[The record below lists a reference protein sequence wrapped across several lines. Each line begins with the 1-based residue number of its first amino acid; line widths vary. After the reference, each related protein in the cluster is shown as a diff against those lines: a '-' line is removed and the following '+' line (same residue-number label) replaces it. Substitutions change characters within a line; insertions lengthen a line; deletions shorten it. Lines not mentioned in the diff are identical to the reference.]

1 VKWLDMGAR
10 FASTVVFAALICV
23 TGVGCGGPSTNP
35 GGPARETPP
44 MGWNSWDSGI
54 PLTEQTVEQTID
66 AMVTS
71 GMRDA
76 GYRYVNLDA
85 GWAAPTRGADGKLR
99 ADPKAFPGGIAA
111 LASYAHDRGML
122 FGIYASPFNQI
133 CGQDLRIGSS
143 GHETTDARTFAA
155 WGVDYLKYD
164 WCRSNAD
171 HGEQV
176 RVFTAMR
183 NALRA
188 TGRHIFYSINP
199 NSSEDHR
206 AGIAYDWSPIADMAR
221 TTADLVP
228 VWRSTLPPVSSSDA
242 FLTGIFL
249 GLPDEFAASVKVA
262 GPSHP
267 GYSADP
273 DSLVVGLP
281 WTEYFINQLAVNRVL
296 VTAYQMTAG
305 RLKQFRSTFAASDD
319 QLAWRATAQPGLTE
333 SEQRSHFSLW
343 AMLAAPLV
351 AGNDV
356 RSMTEATRAIL
367 TNVDVIAVDQ
377 DPLVAAAL
385 PSRRDRRALVKP
397 LEGGDVAVALFNA
410 DDGPAAIT
418 TNAEAVGLPS
428 VRCYSVRDLW
438 SHADST
444 GPGDISRLVGA
455 HDVAMLRIS
464 PRC

>member
-1 VKWLDMGAR
+1 M
-10 FASTVVFAALICV
+10 VVSLGLLCV
-23 TGVGCGGPSTNP
+23 IGVGCGDPTADS
-35 GGPARETPP
+35 GGPERQTPP
-44 MGWNSWDSGI
+44 MGWNSWNSGI
-54 PLTEQTVEQTID
+54 PLTEKTVTQTID

-85 GWAAPTRGADGKLR
+85 GWAAPTRGSDGKLR
-99 ADPKAFPGGIAA
+99 ADPKEFPGGIAA

-122 FGIYASPFNQI
+122 LGIYASPFNQT

-143 GHETTDARTFAA
+143 GHETTDAQTFAD

-164 WCRSNAD
+164 WCRGNAD

-176 RVFTAMR
+176 RLFTAMR

-199 NSSEDHR
+199 NSSDDHR
-206 AGIAYDWSPIADMAR
+206 AGIKYDWSGIADMAR

-228 VWRSTLPPVSSSDA
+228 VWRSTLPPVNSADS
-242 FLTGIFL
+242 FLTGTNL
-249 GLPDEFAASVKVA
+249 GVPDEFAASVKVA

-273 DSLVVGLP
+273 DMLVVGLP
-281 WTEYFINQLAVNRVL
+281 WSEYFVNHLAVNRSIIAEYL
-296 VTAYQMTAG
+296 ASPD
-305 RLKQFRSTFAASDD
+305 RLKKLGDKFSLSDI
-319 QLAWRATAQPGLTE
+319 QLAWRATAQPALTE

-343 AMLAAPLV
+343 AMLAAPLI

-367 TNVDVIAVDQ
+367 TNADVIAVDQ
-377 DPLVAAAL
+377 DPLVAEAA
-385 PSRRDRRALVKP
+385 PSPRDRRVLVRP
-397 LEGGDVAVALFNA
+397 LAGGDVAVALFNA
-410 DDGPAAIT
+410 DDHPATIT
-418 TNAEAVGLPS
+418 TDAAVGGLPS
-428 VRCYSVRDLW
+428 VPCYSVRDLW
-438 SHADST
+438 SHTDST
-444 GPGDISRLVGA
+444 GAGAISRLVA
-455 HDVAMLRIS
+455 PHDVVMLRIS
-464 PRC
+464 TRCR